1 MSLLVNSNRFSVYWM
16 IAAGVVVVYDWVLT
30 LGQEI
35 ELIWG
40 QRWSFM
46 TVLYLLIRYV
56 GLPYSVI
63 GVLIAM
69 PSVSLTDTV
78 GIIADFALC
87 LTSVVVLLMLGIIM
101 IARLHAMYHQRSRI
115 MLISLVIFFLAVNI
129 ACVGLTVTI
138 CIFIVPSIEEGNF
151 GSSTNAYA
159 CNYGFEGD
167 AELLSAVYWMPY
179 TIWEFVALYL
189 SVRIAVKHFR
199 DLRRLGPL
207 TGSTIGGD
215 CFRVLMKSH
224 VLYFASFFGASCL
237 QFVPLPGGFFSPY
250 LEPEGSYSVGDLII
264 YGALQIFFVVQMFV
278 LGPRLILSIREY
290 HAKLVAGSDAEIS
303 MNSIVFQERVH
314 VETSSIV

>member
-1 MSLLVNSNRFSVYWM
+1 MSQSSNVPISWLFVNSSIFSIYWM

-35 ELIWG
+35 ELIWR

-46 TVLYLLIRYV
+46 TVLYLLIRYL

-63 GVLIAM
+63 GVLVTM
-69 PSVSLTDTV
+69 PSVSLTDAV
-78 GIIADFALC
+78 GIIADYALV

-129 ACVGLTVTI
+129 TCVVLTVMELLWN
-138 CIFIVPSIEEGNF
+138 VPDSAEENL
-151 GSSTNAYA
+151 GSNAYI

-167 AELLSAVYWMPY
+167 AELLTALYWMPY
-179 TIWEFVALYL
+179 TVWEFVALYL

-215 CFRVLMKSH
+215 FSRVLMKSH
-224 VLYFASFFGASCL
+224 VLYFASFFGTSCL
-237 QFVPLPGGFFSPY
+237 QFVTLSP
-250 LEPEGSYSVGDLII
+250 EITDSNSVGALII
-264 YGALQIFFVVQMFV
+264 YGLLQIFFVVQMFV

-290 HAKLVAGSDAEIS
+290 HAKLAV
-303 MNSIVFQERVH
+303 
-314 VETSSIV
+314 